1 MDGVRNRWQE
11 LYHITLPRMKP
22 MLLIGAVMSITSAF
36 NVCDVPRALAGYPST
51 DYAARTVVTHLFDY
65 GFSRFE
71 MGYASAIATLLFLVM
86 ILCKKF
92 ISAALEKV
100 GT

>member
-1 MDGVRNRWQE
+1 
-11 LYHITLPRMKP
+11 
-22 MLLIGAVMSITSAF
+22 ML
-36 NVCDVPRALAGYPST
+36 CGYPST

-71 MGYASAIATLLFLVM
+71 MGYASAIATILFLVM
-86 ILCKKF
+86 ILCKKA
-92 ISAALEKV
+92 IASLLGRV